1 MKNNWN
7 QLFQG
12 CHSCLTFLFLLLSS
26 LPKASLTYLMIALRG
41 LDSFFFNE
49 TRKKPNAAALSFW
62 KVFQR
67 LALYL

>member
-1 MKNNWN
+1 
-7 QLFQG
+7 
-12 CHSCLTFLFLLLSS
+12 
-26 LPKASLTYLMIALRG
+26 MIALRG